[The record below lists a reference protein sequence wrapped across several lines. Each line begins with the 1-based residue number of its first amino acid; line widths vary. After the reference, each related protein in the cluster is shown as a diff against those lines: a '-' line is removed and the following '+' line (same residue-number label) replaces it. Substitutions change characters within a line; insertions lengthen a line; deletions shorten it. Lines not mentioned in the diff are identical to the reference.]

1 MKEAWIHASYVSAYI
16 KIHTYCMMAETNKSE
31 VPLSLVKCLFIWLYC
46 PRSGQ
51 LTHLQKRNDHM
62 LKHFF
67 FIYFHWATLMAGTL
81 MICCHIKPEA
91 EFEVWTPTA
100 YLGRDK
106 NKWFF
111 TYFHP
116 RTTNHGSKRWFGVSG
131 ALNIWVFSFTVWFS
145 TGVVWTTDEEKD

>member
-67 FIYFHWATLMAGTL
+67 FIFS
-81 MICCHIKPEA
+81 
-91 EFEVWTPTA
+91 
-100 YLGRDK
+100 LGHP
-106 NKWFF
+106 NGWH
-111 TYFHP
+111 TYDMLPHK
-116 RTTNHGSKRWFGVSG
+116 T
-131 ALNIWVFSFTVWFS
+131 
-145 TGVVWTTDEEKD
+145 